1 MDPKID
7 RDPLEQGCPTFW
19 LCEKFLKKNLD
30 WAVFDKKSF
39 VVFHAGLDLDLV
51 CLCES
56 LDVQTKMSNSAKK
69 YTRAVGWTDLP

>member
-30 WAVFDKKSF
+30 WAVFDKKKFCGVSCGFRTGPGLF
-39 VVFHAGLDLDLV
+39 V
-51 CLCES
+51 
-56 LDVQTKMSNSAKK
+56 
-69 YTRAVGWTDLP
+69 